1 MSNDDIFI
9 TPSEQA
15 KQVRAK
21 CPSAYALTVNEAIR
35 ISRIDTLIWLFFDTH
50 PEFIREQ
57 EVGTAQDGQP
67 IKRYARVFD
76 DNSVQMI
83 KAQLRRH
90 RISLDNAYAVAQRV
104 LTGHWFYLI
113 GILNLTGDPS
123 QGLMSVY
130 LDGESQ
136 GAISREEFPSFYEI
150 YEAEDYSNAEGLRQA
165 LRLEDDYKLLCS
177 GEWESLRL
185 IKIIAEYVST
195 PVTVYKQQ
203 EGYLTI
209 KSTPQTTA
217 LIGIGSK
224 SIREAEEHYDE
235 LNDMYTL
242 TSTSGQHLYIKGR
255 LITSKERVSLDKLLT
270 QFNYKAL
277 ETNYSSK
284 VITITL
290 DEFMEARKLKD
301 RRDAREEL
309 KKVIELSYNVSCEFE
324 GRDDKGKPYKI
335 SVRYL
340 QAKGTID
347 NSVAT
352 FMLTDIYFDHLKS
365 SGSIAYRP
373 KAYLAM
379 DGKSDNAYAIGVFL
393 SDQRRRNLESN
404 KADRVS
410 IGKLLEVTSLP
421 SAKDINTKYYRRQII
436 LPFFDAL
443 NKAAHAGGF
452 TYQIVHAGGTP
463 LDQQEAVNV
472 QYDYPLFIA
481 SLIQPTWDTEPEYY
495 TELRQR
501 KDKEAQARA
510 RGKLKGIESA
520 AKKQAEAQA
529 AGKPIKKK

>member
-1 MSNDDIFI
+1 MDNDDIFI
-9 TPSEQA
+9 SQREQA
-15 KQVRAK
+15 KQMRAK
-21 CPSAYALTVNEAIR
+21 CPSAYALTLNEANR
-35 ISRIDTLIWLFFDTH
+35 ISRIDNLIWQFFDTH
-50 PEFIREQ
+50 PEYIREQ
-57 EVGTAQDGQP
+57 EVGISQDGQP

-83 KAQLRRH
+83 RAQLKRH
-90 RISLDNAYAVAQRV
+90 RISLDNAHAVAQRV

-113 GILNLTGDPS
+113 GILNLSGDPAQS
-123 QGLMSVY
+123 LMSIYV
-130 LDGESQ
+130 DGESE
-136 GAISREEFPSFYEI
+136 GAISREEYPSFYEI
-150 YEAEDYSNAEGLRQA
+150 FEAEDYTNADGLRQA
-165 LRLEDDYKLLCS
+165 LRLGEEYLMLCP
-177 GEWESLRL
+177 GEWEYLRL
-185 IKIIAEYVST
+185 IKVVAEYTST

-217 LIGIGSK
+217 LIGIGSR
-224 SIREAEEHYDE
+224 SIKEAEGSYDE

-324 GRDDKGKPYKI
+324 GKDAKGKPYKI

-352 FMLTDIYFDHLKS
+352 FVLTDIYFDHLRS

-379 DGKSDNAYAIGVFL
+379 DSRSDNAYAIGVFL
-393 SDQRRRNLESN
+393 SDQRRRNLESS

-421 SAKDINTKYYRRQII
+421 SAKDINAKYCRRQII
-436 LPFFDAL
+436 RPFFDAL
-443 NKAAHAGGF
+443 NKAAATGGF

-463 LDQQEAVNV
+463 LTKQEAVNV
-472 QYDYPLFIA
+472 QYEYPLFIT
-481 SLIQPTWDTEPEYY
+481 SLIEPTWDTEPEYY
-495 TELRQR
+495 TDLRQR
-501 KDKEAQARA
+501 KDKEAEARR

-529 AGKPIKKK
+529 MGKPVKKR